1 MNKVFMI
8 GRLTKDNEVKHYNDR
23 KYLKNT
29 IAVRRD
35 FKNKDG
41 KYDSDFFTFTTWG
54 SQAEYLE
61 KYSGKGSRL
70 AICGKLLNNNYQ
82 KEDGTTIYSN
92 DIQVEQLEII
102 QMHKNDNEKGKENAT
117 NGVEFEDENLPW

>member
-1 MNKVFMI
+1 MI
-8 GRLTKDNEVKHYNDR
+8 GRLTKDNEVKYYNDR

-35 FKNKDG
+35 FKNKEG

-61 KYSGKGSRL
+61 KYSGKGTMI
-70 AICGKLLNNNYQ
+70 AICGKILNNNYE
-82 KEDGTTIYSN
+82 KEDGTKIFSN
-92 DIQVEQLEII
+92 DIQVENIMILQQRNMQETSN
-102 QMHKNDNEKGKENAT
+102 KNAT
-117 NGVEFEDENLPW
+117 NGVEFDDENLPW

>member
-8 GRLTKDNEVKHYNDR
+8 GRLTKDNETKYYNDR

-35 FKNKDG
+35 FRNKEG
-41 KYDSDFFTFTTWG
+41 NYDSDFFTFTVWG
-54 SQAEYLE
+54 NQAEYLE
-61 KYSGKGSRL
+61 KFSTKGTRI

-82 KEDGTTIYSN
+82 KDDGTTVYSN
-92 DIQVEQLEII
+92 DIQVENIEILESH
-102 QMHKNDNEKGKENAT
+102 QSKNDNVEQT
-117 NGVEFEDENLPW
+117 NEGVEFDDSNLPW